1 MRRNRGIKMKVIG
14 LVGGVGC
21 GKSTAAA
28 ILEKAYGA
36 RVIIADKIGHLAME
50 KGCETYQQ
58 IVTLFGEE
66 ILNDEGQIDRKRLGD
81 IVFPQPDKLAVLNGI
96 IHPFVWRTVKEQ
108 INAAEEAG
116 CAFVVLES
124 AILLESSEK
133 GLCDV
138 IFAVTADKEV
148 RFERLRA
155 SRGYTREK
163 FEAIMAQQL
172 SEKELKK
179 QVDVLISNN
188 GDEEALEKQLK
199 EAVDK
204 FILEV

>member
-1 MRRNRGIKMKVIG
+1 MKVIG

-28 ILEKAYGA
+28 ILEKEYNAG
-36 RVIIADKIGHLAME
+36 VIIADDIGHLAME

-58 IVTLFGEE
+58 IVTLFGGE
-66 ILNDEGQIDRKRLGD
+66 ILDDEGQIDRKKLGD

-96 IHPFVWRTVKEQ
+96 IHPFVWKMVKEK
-108 INAAEEAG
+108 IKKAREAG
-116 CAFVVLES
+116 CDFVILES
-124 AILLESSEK
+124 AILLESSGK
-133 GLCDV
+133 GLCDI

-148 RFERLRA
+148 RFERLHA

-163 FEAIMAQQL
+163 FEAILAQQM
-172 SEKELKK
+172 SEKELKR

-188 GDEEALEKQLK
+188 QDEEVLKKQLR